1 MNIDF
6 VSRFL
11 LCAMTLLGSFLLGQ
25 AAYAQLQ
32 VTDNAGRLVTLE
44 KPAQRI
50 ISLAPHV
57 TENLFSA
64 GAGDQVVGVVGY
76 SNYPEAAKEIA
87 SIGSFVQLNLEAI
100 IALRPDLVV
109 AWHSGHGDMKL
120 QSLLD
125 LGLTVYV
132 SDPKDLETVAVNIEN
147 FGVLS
152 GHGEVAREEAGR
164 FREKLG
170 SLRRE
175 YSHLPPVGVFYQVWN
190 NPLQTLNG
198 SHLISDVIRLCGGYN
213 VFADAIAVAPK
224 LDVESVLAANPQAIV
239 ASSMGESRPDWLD
252 EWQQWPG
259 LQAVSKGHLYF
270 IPPDYVQRHTVRIL
284 LGAEMLCQQLTQ
296 VRANEVALTQ

>member
-64 GAGDQVVGVVGY
+64 GAGDQVVGVVDY